1 MSGDIHRHSSQPL
14 ARKRSDAAEGFTLI
28 ELMITVAIVA
38 ILGALA
44 YPSYQESVRKGRRAE
59 ARAALANLMQQQ
71 ERHLTQNIKFL
82 IFSAGASGTPFRTH
96 SASSGNLADSS
107 HLLGARRCVA
117 VGGTVPEERDCIEV
131 FAVPRTVA
139 MADPAAADIAVDSLG
154 RRRCNGST
162 SALKPCWP

>member
-1 MSGDIHRHSSQPL
+1 MKTASIHH
-14 ARKRSDAAEGFTLI
+14 KGFTLI

-44 YPSYQESVRKGRRAE
+44 YPSYLESVRKGRRAE
-59 ARAALANLMQQQ
+59 ARAALTNLMQQQ
-71 ERHLTQNIKFL
+71 ERQLTQNNTYLAFEEGL
-82 IFSAGASGTPFRTH
+82 TTTPFRTQ

-107 HLLGARRCVA
+107 HLLGARKCQA
-117 VGGTVPEERDCIEV
+117 VGGKVPEIRDCIEV
-131 FAVPRTVA
+131 FAVPRTAA
-139 MADPAAADIAVDSLG
+139 MADPVAADIAVDSLG